1 MRIVKYIFLLLLLAV
16 FATSVYVA
24 TQKGDFDVSRTAL
37 IKSPRTIVFNYV
49 NDYRN
54 WETFAAWEKENP
66 GVQFNYGRDTSGK
79 GGSYSWSFDGDG
91 GDSRTVMVRENESIS
106 QKMNFKGSAANVQ
119 WTFKDT
125 VGGTK
130 VTWRS
135 KGQMGFNFKIH
146 SVFQGGADR
155 VIGNMFEKSLAHL
168 DKTLGYELKT
178 YNIKVNGIVQK
189 IGGYYL
195 QQTIT
200 SKISDVPKNLRIMM
214 SRLVHF
220 FAKNKIVMNG
230 KPFVLYHTYDAAKGI
245 TRLSVC
251 VPLKEQIFVS
261 EGSDVSVGKLNS
273 FTAVKTTLKGDYSHL
288 KTAWDKTFAYIDAN
302 HLTQSQEGASLEL
315 YTKSIREVAYPSQWV
330 TEIYIPI
337 QPRIAT
343 PTVIEPAKGESKMP
357 TTTPKPSTAT
367 AAENPAAKPV
377 ETAAP

>member
-1 MRIVKYIFLLLLLAV
+1 
-16 FATSVYVA
+16 
-24 TQKGDFDVSRTAL
+24 
-37 IKSPRTIVFNYV
+37 
-49 NDYRN
+49 
-54 WETFAAWEKENP
+54 
-66 GVQFNYGRDTSGK
+66 
-79 GGSYSWSFDGDG
+79 
-91 GDSRTVMVRENESIS
+91 
-106 QKMNFKGSAANVQ
+106 
-119 WTFKDT
+119 
-125 VGGTK
+125 
-130 VTWRS
+130 
-135 KGQMGFNFKIH
+135 MGFNFKIN

-155 VIGNMFEKSLAHL
+155 VIGNMFEKSLANL
-168 DKTLGYELKT
+168 DKTLDYELKT
-178 YNIKVNGIVQK
+178 YSIKVNGIVQK

-220 FAKNKIVMNG
+220 FAKNRIVMNG
-230 KPFVLYHTYDAAKGI
+230 KPFVLYHTYDDAKGI

-288 KTAWDKTFAYIDAN
+288 KSAWDKTFAYIDAN
-302 HLTQSQEGASLEL
+302 HLTQSPEGASLEL

-337 QPRIAT
+337 VPKASV
-343 PTVIEPAKGESKMP
+343 PTRSEPAQGESKMP
-357 TTTPKPSTAT
+357 IATPKPSAATAT
-367 AAENPAAKPV
+367 ENPAVKPV